1 MEEGAKQKYS
11 EWLISVLAVLVIFQV
26 IVLVGASFNLLL
38 PRQQTIG
45 RTAAP
50 FLITQTRNEEILAK
64 LAFVPANVSLKQGE
78 VSTVDL
84 VLTPQKEIWLDG
96 MDIVLAFDPEVLE
109 VSKVIVPKL
118 FSFVSQKKD
127 KVQEGK
133 IYATFLEEDSDGLSI
148 KENTKLLSLTIK
160 GKALGT
166 SNLSIL
172 TAEEGP
178 TTVLVENGTSKKI
191 TFDQQDLKVTVY

>member
-1 MEEGAKQKYS
+1 MEEEAKQKYS
-11 EWLISVLAVLVIFQV
+11 EWLIPILAVLVIFQTV
-26 IVLVGASFNLLL
+26 VLAGASFNMPL
-38 PRQQTIG
+38 PRQQAAG
-45 RTAAP
+45 RTTAP
-50 FLITQTRNEEILAK
+50 LLITQTRNEEILAK

-84 VLTPQKEIWLDG
+84 VLTPQKEIRLDG
-96 MDIVLAFDPEVLE
+96 IDVVLVFDPEVLE
-109 VSKVIVPKL
+109 VSGVTASKL

-133 IYATFLEEDSDGLSI
+133 IYATFLEEESDGFSL
-148 KENTKLLSLTIK
+148 KEKIKLLSLTIK

-166 SNLSIL
+166 GNLSIL

-178 TTVLVENGTSKKI
+178 TTVLVENGTSRKI
-191 TFDQQDLKVTVY
+191 AFDKEGLEVTVY

>member
-1 MEEGAKQKYS
+1 MEEEAKQKYS
-11 EWLISVLAVLVIFQV
+11 EWLIPILAVLVIFQTV
-26 IVLVGASFNLLL
+26 VLAGASFNMPL
-38 PRQQTIG
+38 PRQQAAG
-45 RTAAP
+45 RTTAP
-50 FLITQTRNEEILAK
+50 LLITQTRNEEILVK

-84 VLTPQKEIWLDG
+84 VLTPQKEIRLDG
-96 MDIVLAFDPEVLE
+96 IDVVLVFDPEVLE
-109 VSKVIVPKL
+109 VSGVTASKL

-133 IYATFLEEDSDGLSI
+133 IYATFLEEESDGFSL
-148 KENTKLLSLTIK
+148 KEKIKLLSLTIK

-166 SNLSIL
+166 GNLSIL

-178 TTVLVENGTSKKI
+178 TTVLVENGTSQKI
-191 TFDQQDLKVTVY
+191 AFDKEGLEVTVY

>member
-1 MEEGAKQKYS
+1 MEEGAKQEYS
-11 EWLISVLAVLVIFQV
+11 EWLIPVLAVLVIFQA
-26 IVLVGASFNLLL
+26 IVLVGGSFNLLL
-38 PRQQTIG
+38 PRQQATG

-50 FLITQTRNEEILAK
+50 FLITQTKNEEILAK

-84 VLTPQKEIWLDG
+84 VLTLQKEIRFDG
-96 MDIVLAFDPEVLE
+96 IDAVLVFDPEVFE
-109 VSKVIVPKL
+109 VSNVTVSKL

-133 IYATFLEEDSDGLSI
+133 IYTTFLEEDSDGLSL

-160 GKALGT
+160 GKASGT

-172 TAEEGP
+172 TAKEGP
-178 TTVLVENGTSKKI
+178 TTVLVENGTSQKI

>member
-1 MEEGAKQKYS
+1 MEERAKQKYS
-11 EWLISVLAVLVIFQV
+11 EWLISVLAVLVIFQA
-26 IVLVGASFNLLL
+26 IVLVGASFDLLL
-38 PRQQTIG
+38 PRQQATG
-45 RTAAP
+45 KATAP
-50 FLITQTRNEEILAK
+50 FLITQTKNEEILAK

-84 VLTPQKEIWLDG
+84 VLTPQREIRLDG
-96 MDIVLAFDPEVLE
+96 MDVVLVFDPEVFE
-109 VSKVIVPKL
+109 VSSVTVPKL

-127 KVQEGK
+127 KVQGGK

-178 TTVLVENGTSKKI
+178 TTVLVENGTSQKI
-191 TFDQQDLKVTVY
+191 TFDKEDLKVTVY